1 MTEWLKVADCKS
13 VGCFLH
19 RFESYLLQ
27 HIMPQFDKI
36 TFFNQIFWL
45 TLSFLSFYF
54 IILKGLLPVLASS
67 LKTRKKLV
75 NYVFSASNS
84 SETSSKKSY
93 YKNLQQFLKTH
104 KSLFSLSAQKKLS
117 ISEASKTKVL
127 TQTFFSS

>member
-1 MTEWLKVADCKS
+1 
-13 VGCFLH
+13 
-19 RFESYLLQ
+19 
-27 HIMPQFDKI
+27 MPQFDKI

-54 IILKGLLPVLASS
+54 ILLKGLLPVLASS

-84 SETSSKKSY
+84 SEISPKKSY
-93 YKNLQQFLKTH
+93 YKNLQQFLKTY
-104 KSLFSLSAQKKLS
+104 KSLFSLRAQKKLS